1 LAKLLLLVGA
11 AIAAACSSGRRIDG
25 TSAATFE
32 RSIAMLQNDLP
43 SRHRDDFDVALA
55 VIWTREARLSGD
67 VDGDGDVDYFDARMT
82 ADAAGDLLAAIQR
95 GDLVS
100 AVEASKGEAFAAAYF
115 KRLDNLG
122 YDEVIELAGDLD
134 LERYLAQ
141 MKRLR
146 SQAACAQ
153 RQRAP
158 EVRGFDGRISSRC
171 DR

>member
-1 LAKLLLLVGA
+1 
-11 AIAAACSSGRRIDG
+11 
-25 TSAATFE
+25 
-32 RSIAMLQNDLP
+32 
-43 SRHRDDFDVALA
+43 
-55 VIWTREARLSGD
+55 
-67 VDGDGDVDYFDARMT
+67 
-82 ADAAGDLLAAIQR
+82 
-95 GDLVS
+95 VS